1 MPVIDPPS
9 AEILTSTT
17 TRSRSGVMPVTSSIV
32 AATPHGP
39 ILPGRTAPERRT
51 RRGTFVHALNVRQRI
66 LIGVLTAGWLIS
78 FVAFWLWWLQPGHLV
93 GWFGLVVNSALLF
106 YLAYLPTY
114 LVIAVNRLRRVDPA
128 LPVPDLRV
136 AFVVTRAPS
145 EPWDVARP
153 TLEAMLAQDYPHDFD
168 VWLCDENPSAAIR
181 QWCETHDV
189 QVSSRYGIAEYHRSQ
204 WPRRTKCKEGNLA
217 YFYDTVGYRDYDVVA
232 QLDCDH
238 VPKRTYLTEVVRPFG
253 DPAIGYVA
261 APSMNDSN
269 AAVSWSGRGRVYK
282 EAFFHGAYQ
291 FGHNDGLAPVSI
303 GSHYAVR
310 TQALHTIGGLGPELA
325 EDFSTSFLLT
335 SAGWSGAFAP
345 DAEAHGDGPLTFQAM
360 ATQEYQW
367 SRSLVVLLIRTVPQ
381 HLSRLAPRLRF
392 RFLFA
397 LTFYPLLAIC
407 TAGGLSLPAI
417 AAVSGIAWV
426 DVPYFQFLLRW
437 GLIGCFTL
445 AITILIKRWGFLR
458 PRSAPVVSWE
468 AALYGVARWPFIA
481 RGVVAAVVQQFRRKP
496 VTFRVTPKVREGMEP
511 LPTGL
516 VLPFVGIS
524 AALSLAAIVGETIT
538 IANGYVLLCMLGAL
552 AYGTVSLAIPLLH
565 AREAARAA
573 SSGFGAAVRAT
584 VSVPVVL
591 AVVVWILLAV
601 AIVPAPQYFAPVFEH
616 GSIFQF

>member
-1 MPVIDPPS
+1 
-9 AEILTSTT
+9 
-17 TRSRSGVMPVTSSIV
+17 MPVTSSIV
-32 AATPHGP
+32 SATPHGP

-51 RRGTFVHALNVRQRI
+51 RAGTFIHALNLRQRI
-66 LIGVLTAGWLIS
+66 LVGALTAGWVIS
-78 FVAFWLWWLQPGHLV
+78 FIAFWIWWLQPGHLV
-93 GWFGLVVNSALLF
+93 GWFGLAVNSALLF

-114 LVIAVNRLRRVDPA
+114 LLIAVNRLRRVDPT
-128 LPVPDLRV
+128 LPIPDLRV

-145 EPWDVARP
+145 EPWDVARS
-153 TLEAMLAQDYPHDFD
+153 TLEAMLAQDYPRDYD
-168 VWLCDENPSAAIR
+168 VWLCDENPSEAILR
-181 QWCETHDV
+181 WSETHNV
-189 QVSSRYGIAEYHRSQ
+189 QVSNRYGIAEYHRTQ

-238 VPKRTYLTEVVRPFG
+238 VPTPTYLAEVVRPFG

-269 AAVSWSGRGRVYK
+269 AGVSWSGRGRVYK

-310 TQALHTIGGLGPELA
+310 TQALHTIGGIGPELA

-335 SAGWSGAFAP
+335 SAGWTGAFAP
-345 DAEAHGDGPLTFQAM
+345 NAEAHGEGPLTFKAM
-360 ATQEYQW
+360 TTQEYQW
-367 SRSLVVLLIRTVPQ
+367 SRSLVVLLINTVPQ
-381 HLSRLAPRLRF
+381 HLARLAPRLRL

-417 AAVSGIAWV
+417 AAVTGIAWV
-426 DVPYFQFLLRW
+426 NVPYFEFLLRW
-437 GLIGCFTL
+437 CLVGVFTL
-445 AITILIKRWGFLR
+445 AITILIKRWGLLR

-468 AALYGVARWPFIA
+468 AALYAIARWPYIA
-481 RGVVAAVVQQFRRKP
+481 RGVAAAVVQQFRSEP
-496 VTFRVTPKVREGMEP
+496 VTFRVTPKVRDGMEP

-516 VLPFVGIS
+516 VLPFVVISVVLSS
-524 AALSLAAIVGETIT
+524 AALVGESIT
-538 IANGYVLLCMLGAL
+538 VANGYVLLCLLGAVTY
-552 AYGTVSLAIPLLH
+552 ATVTLAIPLLH

-573 SSGFGAAVRAT
+573 GTGFGNAVRTT
-584 VSVPVVL
+584 VAVPLGIGVAVL
-591 AVVVWILLAV
+591 IPLV
-601 AIVPAPQYFAPVFEH
+601 AAIIRAPHYFAPAFDH
-616 GSIFQF
+616 GAILFF